1 MKTLVKESFRVCR
14 ELENNRTIEDVLIHL
29 MTEVG
34 ELAEEIQI
42 KNGMSSKPEGIDG
55 ITGEAIDVILCAI
68 DIIHLHNPDFSN
80 DSDILDFV
88 QSKLE
93 KWKKQN

>member
-1 MKTLVKESFRVCR
+1 MENGRTL
-14 ELENNRTIEDVLIHL
+14 EDVLIHL

-42 KNGMSSKPEGIDG
+42 KSGMSTKPEGVDG
-55 ITGEAIDVILCAI
+55 ITGEAIDVILCAL
-68 DIIHLHNPDFSN
+68 DIIHLHNPDFTN

-88 QSKLE
+88 HSKLE
-93 KWKKQN
+93 KWNNQNE